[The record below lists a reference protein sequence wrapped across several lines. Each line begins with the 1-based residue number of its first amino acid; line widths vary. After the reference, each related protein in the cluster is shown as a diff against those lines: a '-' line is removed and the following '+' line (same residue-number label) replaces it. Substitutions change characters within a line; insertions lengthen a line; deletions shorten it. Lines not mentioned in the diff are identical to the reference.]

1 MPIGTP
7 RDLFVH
13 ELSIALS
20 AEQIISELLP
30 IMRQEAT
37 NPLLK
42 EGFARHLVDTQ
53 HQVKNLLHVFELL
66 GRQPG
71 PTSCFPAEG
80 MRREHDALIAE
91 NPPTEV
97 LDLGLL
103 DAAIKTEHFET
114 GMYGALIGM
123 STALHEWRATD
134 LLNENLRQEQWTA
147 EQLELVVANRLGEVA
162 KMAIPA

>member
-1 MPIGTP
+1 MAIATP

-20 AEQIISELLP
+20 AEQLIAELLP

-53 HQVKNLLHVFELL
+53 QQATNLLQIFDLL
-66 GRQPG
+66 GATPDG
-71 PTSCFPAEG
+71 SPCYPAEG
-80 MRREHDALIAE
+80 MRREHDMLIAG
-91 NPPTEV
+91 NPPAAV

-103 DAAIKTEHFET
+103 DGAIKTEHFEI
-114 GMYGALIGM
+114 GAYAALI
-123 STALHEWRATD
+123 SFATALHESRAAG
-134 LLNENLRQEQWTA
+134 LLRENLRQEQYTA
-147 EQLELVVANRLGEVA
+147 EQLELVVAKRLGEVA